1 MSWLALLVTV
11 TSAFSPPSS
20 PSCLAP
26 LSGAETPA
34 DILAESR
41 PSAEEA
47 VLLDL
52 ADLDEEEEGEELR
65 SRPPQQ
71 SQSPSI
77 RRFKRPKKVPLIAV
91 VG

>member
-52 ADLDEEEEGEELR
+52 AGLDEEEEGEER
-65 SRPPQQ
+65 
-71 SQSPSI
+71 SPSI